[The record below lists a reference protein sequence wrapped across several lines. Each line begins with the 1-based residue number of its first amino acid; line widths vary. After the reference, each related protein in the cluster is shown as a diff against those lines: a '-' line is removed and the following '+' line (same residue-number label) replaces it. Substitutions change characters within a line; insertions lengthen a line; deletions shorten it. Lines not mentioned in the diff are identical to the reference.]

1 MSSRHFAFIR
11 VFSSRQHLNLM
22 DNPVYSHRRKLLLD
36 DLRLRACPDVC
47 HRYGINHSRLFR
59 RLRPCRR
66 IIICHVK
73 VYISLDAWNLS
84 TARVLPS
91 RYIAANIGLVFLI
104 RLVIKLHRAITF
116 VVSSHP
122 QPCPSKRVK
131 VKPAL
136 LINIQPDI

>member
-1 MSSRHFAFIR
+1 MFSRPISLF
-11 VFSSRQHLNLM
+11 QDLNLM
-22 DNPVYSHRRKLLLD
+22 DNPINSHRRKLLPDNLC
-36 DLRLRACPDVC
+36 LLACPYIS
-47 HRYGINHSRLFR
+47 YGYCINHSRLFR

-91 RYIAANIGLVFLI
+91 RYVSVNIGLVFLI
-104 RLVIKLHRAITF
+104 RLVIKLHRSITF

-122 QPCPSKRVK
+122 QPCPSKRIK
-131 VKPAL
+131 VKPTL